1 MEQVTWVQHE
11 ADLGQNNWNGAAS
24 IAALCATFSPDDE
37 DEQVADDLF
46 SCYNCRY
53 RRWTA
58 VSFSCCKRSP
68 LIH

>member
-1 MEQVTWVQHE
+1 MERAALIQHE
-11 ADLGQNNWNGAAS
+11 VDLGRNNWDGAAR

-37 DEQVADDLF
+37 DEQVADDLL

-58 VSFSCCKRSP
+58 VSFSCCKGSP

>member
-1 MEQVTWVQHE
+1 MELTALMQYKGE
-11 ADLGQNNWNGAAS
+11 LGQNNWDGAAR
-24 IAALCATFSPDDE
+24 IAALCTTFHPDEE
-37 DEQVADDLF
+37 DEQVADDLL

-58 VSFSCCKRSP
+58 VSFSCCKGSP